1 MDDLEELTH
10 LLADTTLR
18 EELPSSYVG
27 KLSTE
32 FDVVVSM
39 EELACT
45 AMAAKNISMAKVVHS
60 TIRKFIHLVNNFY
73 FAMYAEKAPRFT
85 EDELE
90 LAKAHALT
98 NIPVECQHDQIMV
111 DQEALDRVSRAT
123 SNIMTQA
130 VELVNFLA
138 QEFRHKHK
146 AAKEQCKRAMKGA
159 RKIEALLTAITHQLD
174 KEVETQHR
182 FVDKSTLT
190 YSDLTK
196 HERELKNRKRR
207 VR

>member
-1 MDDLEELTH
+1 MDDLEELTQ

-27 KLSTE
+27 KLTTE

-45 AMAAKNISMAKVVHS
+45 AMASKNIPMAKVVHS
-60 TIRKFIHLVNNFY
+60 SIRKFVHLVNNFY

-90 LAKAHALT
+90 LARAHALT
-98 NIPVECQHDQIMV
+98 NIPVECQHDQIVV
-111 DQEALDRVSRAT
+111 DQEVLDRASRAT
-123 SNIMTQA
+123 SNILGQA

-138 QEFRHKHK
+138 QEFRRTHK
-146 AAKEQCKRAMKGA
+146 AAKEQCKRTMQGA
-159 RKIEALLTAITHQLD
+159 RKIETLLTLITQKLD

-182 FVDKSTLT
+182 FVDKATLT

-196 HERELKNRKRR
+196 HERDLKNRKRR